1 MRIVLIS
8 LITLDIIGHMQSDNL
23 VFSDYLSKFITN
35 LNEKGKSRYTVIAY
49 KKDIEQFLGF
59 LAKKQV
65 QTINEVKKET
75 ISEFIADLIANNYTK
90 KSASRKLNSV
100 RTFYRFLKEE
110 GIVNINPAL
119 DVAHPRFENNKPRV
133 LSKLEYRALRDFAR
147 QDKRT
152 YAIVELFLQTG
163 LRIGELANL
172 RQGDV
177 HDSELLIRG
186 YGNNPERRIPLNKL
200 VFKSIEDYLKVRSE
214 TEEDHLFI
222 TKNNKPLL
230 IRNIRNIVDRCF
242 REVGIENVKVN
253 DLRNTFIAHQLSA
266 GVPLAY
272 VSKVVGH
279 KRLSS
284 TEQFLDLIITESTPS
299 QYKLNEL

>member
-1 MRIVLIS
+1 
-8 LITLDIIGHMQSDNL
+8 MQSDNI
-23 VFSDYLSKFITN
+23 VFSEYLDKFIAH
-35 LNEKGKSRYTVIAY
+35 LRDKGKSQYTVIAY

-65 QTINEVKKET
+65 QSISEVKKE
-75 ISEFIADLIANNYTK
+75 IIQEFMGELLQNNYTK
-90 KSASRKLNSV
+90 KSASRKLNSI

-110 GIVNINPAL
+110 GIVTINPAL
-119 DVAHPRFENNKPRV
+119 DVPHPRFENNKPRV

-152 YAIVELFLQTG
+152 YAIIELFLQTG
-163 LRIGELANL
+163 IRIGELANL
-172 RQGDV
+172 KLSDIQED
-177 HDSELLIRG
+177 ELVIST
-186 YGNNPERRIPLNKL
+186 YGKNRERRIPLNKL
-200 VFKSIEDYLKVRSE
+200 AKKALNDYLAVRPKSDS
-214 TEEDHLFI
+214 DHVFV
-222 TKNNKPLL
+222 TKNQKPLL

-242 REVGIENVKVN
+242 REVGIENAKVN

-272 VSKVVGH
+272 VSKIVGH

-284 TEQFLDLIITESTPS
+284 TEQFLDLVEQEATPS
-299 QYKLNEL
+299 QYKLDEL

>member
-1 MRIVLIS
+1 
-8 LITLDIIGHMQSDNL
+8 MQSDSI
-23 VFSDYLSKFITN
+23 VFSDYLDKFIAN
-35 LNEKGKSRYTVIAY
+35 LREKGKSRYTVIAY

-59 LAKKQV
+59 LAKKQ
-65 QTINEVKKET
+65 TASISEVKKET
-75 ISEFIADLIANNYTK
+75 IQEFINELIQSTYTK
-90 KSASRKLNSV
+90 KSASRKLNSI

-110 GIVNINPAL
+110 GTVTINPAL

-152 YAIVELFLQTG
+152 YALIELFLQTG
-163 LRIGELANL
+163 LRIGELASL
-172 RQGDV
+172 RLPDIQEN
-177 HDSELLIRG
+177 ELLVRN
-186 YGNNPERRIPLNKL
+186 YGKNKERRIPLNKL
-200 VFKSIEDYLKVRSE
+200 VYKALQDYLKVRPE
-214 TEEDHLFI
+214 AKENHVFI
-222 TKNNKPLL
+222 TKNHKPLL

-284 TEQFLDLIITESTPS
+284 TEQFLDLVEQDTTPS

>member
-1 MRIVLIS
+1 
-8 LITLDIIGHMQSDNL
+8 MQSDNI
-23 VFSDYLSKFITN
+23 VFSDYLAKFITN

-59 LAKKQV
+59 LAKKQT

-75 ISEFIADLIANNYTK
+75 IGEFIADLITNNYTK

-152 YAIVELFLQTG
+152 YAIIELFLQTG

-172 RQGDV
+172 RQTDV
-177 HDSELLIRG
+177 SSGELLIRG

-200 VFKSIEDYLKVRSE
+200 VSKALEDYLKVRPE
-214 TEEDHLFI
+214 TDEDHVFV
-222 TKNNKPLL
+222 TKNYKPLL

-272 VSKVVGH
+272 VSKIVGH

-284 TEQFLDLIITESTPS
+284 TEQFLDLVMTEAAPS

>member
-1 MRIVLIS
+1 
-8 LITLDIIGHMQSDNL
+8 MQSDNM
-23 VFSDYLSKFITN
+23 VFTDYLAKFITN
-35 LNEKGKSRYTVIAY
+35 LTEKRKSRYTAIAY

-65 QTINEVKKET
+65 QTINEVKKEV
-75 ISEFIADLIANNYTK
+75 IAEFISDLVENNYTK
-90 KSASRKLNSV
+90 KSASRKLNSI

-152 YAIVELFLQTG
+152 YAIIELFLQTG
-163 LRIGELANL
+163 LRIGELASL
-172 RQGDV
+172 RQEDV
-177 HDSELLIRG
+177 SPNELLIQG
-186 YGNNPERRIPLNKL
+186 YGSNPERRIPLNKL
-200 VFKSIEDYLKVRSE
+200 VFKALEEYLKVRPE
-214 TEEDHLFI
+214 AEDNHLFI
-222 TKNNKPLL
+222 TKNAKPLL

-242 REVGIENVKVN
+242 REVGIEKVKVN

-284 TEQFLDLIITESTPS
+284 TEQFLDLVLSDAAPS

>member
-1 MRIVLIS
+1 
-8 LITLDIIGHMQSDNL
+8 MQSDNI
-23 VFSDYLSKFITN
+23 VFSDYLDKFIAN
-35 LNEKGKSRYTVIAY
+35 LKEKGKSRYTIIAY

-59 LAKKQV
+59 LAKKQ
-65 QTINEVKKET
+65 TSAITDVKKET
-75 ISEFIADLIANNYTK
+75 ISEFIGELLSNNYTK
-90 KSASRKLNSV
+90 KSASRKLNSI
-100 RTFYRFLKEE
+100 RTFYRVLKEQ
-110 GIVNINPAL
+110 GVVTINPAL
-119 DVAHPRFENNKPRV
+119 DVAHPRFQNTKPRV

-152 YAIVELFLQTG
+152 YALVELFLQTG

-172 RQGDV
+172 RLNDILEN
-177 HDSELLIRG
+177 ELVVG
-186 YGNNPERRIPLNKL
+186 SYGNNNERRIPLNKL
-200 VFKSIEDYLKVRSE
+200 VVKAVKDYLAVRPESK
-214 TEEDHLFI
+214 EDHIFI

-230 IRNIRNIVDRCF
+230 IRNIRNIIDRCF

-284 TEQFLDLIITESTPS
+284 TEQFLDLIEQETTPS

>member
-1 MRIVLIS
+1 
-8 LITLDIIGHMQSDNL
+8 MQNEGI
-23 VFSDYLSKFITN
+23 VFSDYLDKFITN
-35 LNEKGKSRYTVIAY
+35 LKEKGKSRYTVIAY

-59 LAKKQV
+59 LAKKQT

-75 ISEFIADLIANNYTK
+75 ISEFIAELIQNNYTK
-90 KSASRKLNSV
+90 KSASRKLNSI

-110 GIVNINPAL
+110 GIVTINPAL

-152 YAIVELFLQTG
+152 YALIELFLQTG

-172 RQGDV
+172 RLSDV
-177 HDSELLIRG
+177 SENELLIRA
-186 YGNNPERRIPLNKL
+186 YGKNKERRIPLNKL
-200 VFKSIEDYLKVRSE
+200 VYKAVSDYLKVRSE
-214 TEEDHLFI
+214 SEDDHVFI
-222 TKNNKPLL
+222 TKNQKPLL

-242 REVGIENVKVN
+242 REVGVENVKVN

-284 TEQFLDLIITESTPS
+284 TEQFLDLVTTEANPS

>member
-1 MRIVLIS
+1 LLFGLR
-8 LITLDIIGHMQSDNL
+8 LDIIGHMQSDNL
-23 VFSDYLSKFITN
+23 LFSDYLNKFIAN
-35 LNEKGKSRYTVIAY
+35 LTQKGKSRYTIIAY

-59 LAKKQV
+59 LAKT
-65 QTINEVKKET
+65 QTNNIGDIKKEN
-75 ISEFIADLIANNYTK
+75 IAEFIAELIATSYTK
-90 KSASRKLNSV
+90 KSASRKLNSI

-110 GIVNINPAL
+110 GIVTINPAL
-119 DVAHPRFENNKPRV
+119 DVAHPRFENNKPRI

-152 YAIVELFLQTG
+152 YAIIELFLQTG
-163 LRIGELANL
+163 LRIGELSSL
-172 RQGDV
+172 RLSDV
-177 HDSELLIRG
+177 GTSELSIRG
-186 YGNNPERRIPLNKL
+186 YGKNKERKIPLNKL
-200 VFKSIEDYLKVRSE
+200 LSQAIKDYLAVRPE
-214 TEEDHLFI
+214 AQVDHLFI
-222 TKNNKPLL
+222 TKNQKPLL

-253 DLRNTFIAHQLSA
+253 DLRNTFIAHQLAA

-272 VSKVVGH
+272 VSKIVGH

-284 TEQFLDLIITESTPS
+284 TEQFLDLIEQEQAPS

>member
-1 MRIVLIS
+1 
-8 LITLDIIGHMQSDNL
+8 MQSDNL

>member
-1 MRIVLIS
+1 MHTDSI
-8 LITLDIIGHMQSDNL
+8 
-23 VFSDYLSKFITN
+23 VFSDYLAKFITN
-35 LNEKGKSRYTVIAY
+35 LQEKGKSAYTITAY

-65 QTINEVKKET
+65 QAINEIKKET
-75 ISEFIADLIANNYTK
+75 IQEFITSLLETNYTK
-90 KSASRKLNSV
+90 KSASRKLNSI
-100 RTFYRFLKEE
+100 RTFYRFLKDE
-110 GIVNINPAL
+110 GIITINPAL

-133 LSKLEYRALRDFAR
+133 LSRLEYRALRDFAR
-147 QDKRT
+147 RDKRT
-152 YAIVELFLQTG
+152 YAIIEMFLQTG

-172 RQGDV
+172 RLTDIQED
-177 HDSELLIRG
+177 ELVIRG
-186 YGNNPERRIPLNKL
+186 YGKNKERRIQLNKL
-200 VFKSIEDYLKVRSE
+200 AKKSVADYTKVRQAASV
-214 TEEDHLFI
+214 DYLFI

-230 IRNIRNIVDRCF
+230 IRNIRNIVDYCF
-242 REVGIENVKVN
+242 KEVGIENAKVN
-253 DLRNTFIAHQLSA
+253 DLRNTFIAHQLAA

-284 TEQFLDLIITESTPS
+284 TEQFLDLVQQDSAPS

>member
-1 MRIVLIS
+1 MVLLFS
-8 LITLDIIGHMQSDNL
+8 FQVDIIGHMQNDNI
-23 VFSDYLSKFITN
+23 VFNDYLDKFIAD
-35 LNEKGKSRYTVIAY
+35 LQEKGKSRYTIIAY

-59 LAKKQV
+59 LAKKQIV
-65 QTINEVKKET
+65 AITDVKKEV
-75 ISEFIADLIANNYTK
+75 IAEFIAELLNTSYTK
-90 KSASRKLNSV
+90 KSASRKLNSI
-100 RTFYRFLKEE
+100 RTFYRFLKEQA
-110 GIVNINPAL
+110 IVTINPAL
-119 DVAHPRFENNKPRV
+119 DVAHPRFENSRPRV

-147 QDKRT
+147 EDKRT
-152 YAIVELFLQTG
+152 YALIELFLQTG

-172 RQGDV
+172 RVPDMT
-177 HDSELLIRG
+177 DNELLVRA
-186 YGNNPERRIPLNKL
+186 YGKNVERRIPLNKL
-200 VFKSIEDYLKVRSE
+200 VVKAVKDYLAVRPESK
-214 TEEDHLFI
+214 EDHIFI

-242 REVGIENVKVN
+242 REVGIEKVKVN

-284 TEQFLDLIITESTPS
+284 TEQFLDLIAQESTPS